1 MAKNR
6 NLRAWG
12 AASTGAGAAVLA
24 TAATACCVPILAPL
38 LVSVLGVSGSI
49 WAAGLKP
56 YSLLILA
63 ASGVLLGYGFWT
75 VYRRRPLAEGETC
88 TAKPPP
94 MVRPVLWFS
103 ALLWLLALGANT
115 LQLLASRSG

>member
-1 MAKNR
+1 MANQR

-24 TAATACCVPILAPL
+24 TAATACCVPILAPF

-56 YSLLILA
+56 YSLIILA
-63 ASGVLLGYGFWT
+63 IAGLLLGYGFWT
-75 VYRRRPLAEGETC
+75 VYRRRALVEGETC
-88 TAKPPP
+88 AARPPL

-103 ALLWLLALGANT
+103 ALLWLLALVANT
-115 LQLLASRSG
+115 LQLLALRSG